1 MKNWVRCLSAAL
13 LIAAGAVYA
22 QSFPSRPVRIISPYA
37 AGSTVDI
44 MCRIISPKL
53 TASLGQQVIIENRA
67 GAGGAIGM
75 EATARSPKDGYTIML
90 AASGFTVIPSLNPR
104 LTWDPVKDFSAIA
117 QVATSP
123 LVMVVHPNVAAKNL
137 AELIALAKAQPGKLR
152 YGHAGIGS
160 SQHMAGELFSL
171 EAGID
176 IVNVPYKGGKESLSD
191 LLGDRIEMS
200 VQGVPAVL
208 PQIRSGAVR
217 AIFLTGPKRSATL
230 PDLPTIGEAGLPK
243 ATANVW
249 FGLLA
254 PAGTPR
260 PIIERLNA
268 DIIALMKSVDV
279 IEGFVNGGS
288 EVATGTPEEFAR
300 MIREDVVTWAKVIK
314 QRGIKVE

>member
-1 MKNWVRCLSAAL
+1 MLWDLILDGALDGEVNMAIDAAL
-13 LIAAGAVYA
+13 LDEVEASSEPKTIVRFYRWA
-22 QSFPSRPVRIISPYA
+22 RP
-37 AGSTVDI
+37 TV
-44 MCRIISPKL
+44 
-53 TASLGQQVIIENRA
+53 SLGRNQKVEKA
-67 GAGGAIGM
+67 V
-75 EATARSPKDGYTIML
+75 DVGYC
-90 AASGFTVIPSLNPR
+90 R
-104 LTWDPVKDFSAIA
+104 
-117 QVATSP
+117 
-123 LVMVVHPNVAAKNL
+123 
-137 AELIALAKAQPGKLR
+137 
-152 YGHAGIGS
+152 
-160 SQHMAGELFSL
+160 

-230 PDLPTIGEAGLPK
+230 PDLLTIGEAGLPK

-254 PAGTPR
+254 PSGTPR
-260 PIIERLNA
+260 AIIERLNA
-268 DIIALMKSVDV
+268 DVLALMKSTDV

-300 MIREDVVTWAKVIK
+300 MIRDDVVTWAKVIK
-314 QRGIKVE
+314 QRGIKVD